1 MIGTGLGIVVP
12 LFIKE
17 IIDLKN
23 ITKSILSHSF
33 LIKFALILT
42 GQTLLNAGGNFLIS
56 REGEKQIRNIR
67 NLLQT
72 HLIKLP
78 ISFFDNQDSGQLSSR
93 VINDSVLVKNFV
105 TGVIPEFITSLI
117 TTIGTFVVLLFLD
130 WKMAILIF
138 LIFPL
143 DALFTIPVGNFEE
156 RITTKT
162 QKSLSDLT
170 GVVTESLRN
179 IRAVKLN
186 EAEKSSLSKFG
197 NNLKKLYRLSV
208 KNEAVYAVLSPLQD
222 LVSFVL
228 IVSVLL
234 YGGYRVQQSTLTI
247 GTLTSFLIYFYQ
259 VVGPINSIADFYT
272 NYKQTKGAVAKIIEI
287 LKEKPEDYL
296 ANSNSSLP
304 LSPYKLTIK
313 NLYFSYG
320 NKKVLENINM
330 NFPSQQKIAIVGS
343 SGAGKTTLIN
353 IITRL
358 YEPTSGSIILN
369 ERESNKINLEQWRSL
384 FGVVS
389 QENYIIS
396 GTIYDNLVFGLKKL
410 PSNREIMEAV
420 EVANLTKFIASL
432 KNGIEERVGEQGVKL
447 SGGQRQRI
455 QIARAYLK
463 NPYFLILDEA
473 TSNLDA
479 ESEKKVSQALK
490 EVMKGK
496 TIIAIAH
503 RLSTIVDSDKIY
515 FLDNKTIVASG
526 THDELLNNVPK
537 YRKFVKEQML
547 KVKSSRK
554 EEQNVRW

>member
-1 MIGTGLGIVVP
+1 
-12 LFIKE
+12 
-17 IIDLKN
+17 
-23 ITKSILSHSF
+23 
-33 LIKFALILT
+33 
-42 GQTLLNAGGNFLIS
+42 
-56 REGEKQIRNIR
+56 
-67 NLLQT
+67 
-72 HLIKLP
+72 
-78 ISFFDNQDSGQLSSR
+78 
-93 VINDSVLVKNFV
+93 
-105 TGVIPEFITSLI
+105 
-117 TTIGTFVVLLFLD
+117 
-130 WKMAILIF
+130 MAILIF

-369 ERESNKINLEQWRSL
+369 EI
-384 FGVVS
+384 
-389 QENYIIS
+389 
-396 GTIYDNLVFGLKKL
+396 
-410 PSNREIMEAV
+410 
-420 EVANLTKFIASL
+420 
-432 KNGIEERVGEQGVKL
+432 
-447 SGGQRQRI
+447 
-455 QIARAYLK
+455 
-463 NPYFLILDEA
+463 
-473 TSNLDA
+473 
-479 ESEKKVSQALK
+479 
-490 EVMKGK
+490 
-496 TIIAIAH
+496 
-503 RLSTIVDSDKIY
+503 
-515 FLDNKTIVASG
+515 
-526 THDELLNNVPK
+526 
-537 YRKFVKEQML
+537 
-547 KVKSSRK
+547 
-554 EEQNVRW
+554 

>member
-12 LFIKE
+12 LYIKE

-72 HLIKLP
+72 HLIRLP

-93 VINDSVLVKNFV
+93 VINDSVLVKNFI

-117 TTIGTFVVLLFLD
+117 TTIGTFAVLFFLD

-170 GVVTESLRN
+170 GIVTESLRN

-287 LKEKPEDYL
+287 LKEKPENYI

-304 LSPYKLTIK
+304 LSPYKLDIK
-313 NLYFSYG
+313 KLYFSYG

-330 NFPSQQKIAIVGS
+330 NFPPQQKIAIVGS

-353 IITRL
+353 LITRL
-358 YEPTSGSIILN
+358 YEPVSGGIILN
-369 ERESNKINLEQWRSL
+369 EKDSNEISLEQWRSL

-410 PSNREIMEAV
+410 PSNKEITEAI
-420 EVANLTKFIASL
+420 EVSNLTKFIASL
-432 KNGIEERVGEQGVKL
+432 KNGVNEKVGEQGVKL

-463 NPYFLILDEA
+463 DPYFLILDEA

-503 RLSTIVDSDKIY
+503 RLSTIVDSDNIY
-515 FLDNKTIVASG
+515 FLDNKTVVASG
-526 THDELLNNVPK
+526 THEELLNNVPK
-537 YRKFVKEQML
+537 YRNFVREQVL

-554 EEQNVRW
+554 EEENVR

>member
-526 THDELLNNVPK
+526 THDELLNNFVK

-554 EEQNVRW
+554 EEQNVR

>member
-554 EEQNVRW
+554 EEQNVR

>member
-1 MIGTGLGIVVP
+1 MKLEKLFWVGLLLTMIGTGLGIVVP
-12 LFIKE
+12 LYIKE

-72 HLIKLP
+72 HLIRLP

-93 VINDSVLVKNFV
+93 VINDSVLVKNFI

-117 TTIGTFVVLLFLD
+117 TTIGTFAVLFFLD

-170 GVVTESLRN
+170 GIVTESLRN

-287 LKEKPEDYL
+287 LKEKPENYI

-304 LSPYKLTIK
+304 LSPYKLDIK
-313 NLYFSYG
+313 KLYFSYG

-330 NFPSQQKIAIVGS
+330 NFPPQQKIAIVGS

-353 IITRL
+353 LITRL
-358 YEPTSGSIILN
+358 YEPVSGGIILN
-369 ERESNKINLEQWRSL
+369 EKDSDEISLEQWRSL

-389 QENYIIS
+389 QENYIGS
-396 GTIYDNLVFGLKKL
+396 L
-410 PSNREIMEAV
+410 SNPV
-420 EVANLTKFIASL
+420 D
-432 KNGIEERVGEQGVKL
+432 
-447 SGGQRQRI
+447 
-455 QIARAYLK
+455 RA
-463 NPYFLILDEA
+463 
-473 TSNLDA
+473 
-479 ESEKKVSQALK
+479 
-490 EVMKGK
+490 
-496 TIIAIAH
+496 
-503 RLSTIVDSDKIY
+503 
-515 FLDNKTIVASG
+515 
-526 THDELLNNVPK
+526 
-537 YRKFVKEQML
+537 
-547 KVKSSRK
+547 
-554 EEQNVRW
+554 

>member
-12 LFIKE
+12 LYIKE

-72 HLIKLP
+72 HLIRLP

-93 VINDSVLVKNFV
+93 VINDSVLVKNFI

-117 TTIGTFVVLLFLD
+117 TTIGTFAVLFFLD

-170 GVVTESLRN
+170 GIVTESLRN

-287 LKEKPEDYL
+287 LKEKPENYI

-304 LSPYKLTIK
+304 LSPYKLDIK
-313 NLYFSYG
+313 KLYFSYG

-330 NFPSQQKIAIVGS
+330 NFPPQQKIAIVGS

-353 IITRL
+353 LITRL
-358 YEPTSGSIILN
+358 YEPVSGGIILN
-369 ERESNKINLEQWRSL
+369 EKDSDEISLEQWRSL

-410 PSNREIMEAV
+410 PSNKEITEAI
-420 EVANLTKFIASL
+420 EVSNLTKFIASL
-432 KNGIEERVGEQGVKL
+432 KNGVNEKVGEQGVKL

-463 NPYFLILDEA
+463 DPYFLILDEA

-503 RLSTIVDSDKIY
+503 RLSTIVDSDNIY
-515 FLDNKTIVASG
+515 FLDNKTVVASG
-526 THDELLNNVPK
+526 THEELLNNVPK
-537 YRKFVKEQML
+537 YRNFVREQVL

-554 EEQNVRW
+554 EEENVR

>member
-12 LFIKE
+12 LYIKE
-17 IIDLKN
+17 IIDLKS

-67 NLLQT
+67 NILQT

-93 VINDSVLVKNFV
+93 VINDSVLVKNFI

-117 TTIGTFVVLLFLD
+117 TTIGTFVVLFFLD
-130 WKMAILIF
+130 WKMAVLIF

-170 GVVTESLRN
+170 GIVTESLRN

-287 LKEKPEDYL
+287 LKEKPENYI

-304 LSPYKLTIK
+304 LSPYKLAIK

-330 NFPSQQKIAIVGS
+330 NFPPQQKIAIVGS

-353 IITRL
+353 LITRL
-358 YEPTSGSIILN
+358 YEPASGWIILN
-369 ERESNKINLEQWRSL
+369 EKDSNKISLEQWRSL

-396 GTIYDNLVFGLKKL
+396 GTIYDNLVFGLKTL
-410 PSNREIMEAV
+410 PSDKEIIEAI
-420 EVANLTKFIASL
+420 EVSNLTKFIASL
-432 KNGIEERVGEQGVKL
+432 KNGVNEKVGEQGVKL

-463 NPYFLILDEA
+463 DPYFLILDEA

-526 THDELLNNVPK
+526 THEELLNNVPK
-537 YRKFVKEQML
+537 YRNFVKEQML
-547 KVKSSRK
+547 KVQSSRK
-554 EEQNVRW
+554 EEENVR